1 MTNQQMS
8 THAIVE
14 PPAKT
19 SSFFLKMFL
28 LGICSTIGF
37 TAIALLE
44 IRPLLQG
51 PDRTDIII
59 VTIITIGFFVLVDLL
74 VLYYYLSYICYFASS
89 IEIDSHGIRRV
100 KNGIVKEQ
108 YAWTDVAGFYINAE
122 HTPTDNDWILIT
134 DTFLNAPTKRL
145 FHIRGYFGV
154 KLSKHIIFQLS
165 YTSEKASLLK
175 QFAEE
180 RPV

>member
-74 VLYYYLSYICYFASS
+74 DIC
-89 IEIDSHGIRRV
+89 
-100 KNGIVKEQ
+100 
-108 YAWTDVAGFYINAE
+108 
-122 HTPTDNDWILIT
+122 
-134 DTFLNAPTKRL
+134 
-145 FHIRGYFGV
+145 
-154 KLSKHIIFQLS
+154 
-165 YTSEKASLLK
+165 
-175 QFAEE
+175 
-180 RPV
+180 